1 MMHEPVMQRRGKSG
15 SCSGYANYWHK
26 RISSNLAFALL
37 VSVMWHIALIPRYL
51 SHLEL
56 VPLYALWI
64 FIGLILVPARVVDRQ
79 WEMVDS
85 GRYSMA
91 DLQRR
96 FRYDQAIIWMAAFIL
111 PYLWVQA
118 LGLIAGQLNLNW
130 GMDMPQLVSL
140 L

>member
-1 MMHEPVMQRRGKSG
+1 MHEPIIQQRRKSV
-15 SCSGYANYWHK
+15 SCSQYANYWHK

-37 VSVMWHIALIPRYL
+37 VSVMWHIVLIQRYL
-51 SHLEL
+51 SDLEL

-64 FIGLILVPARVVDRQ
+64 FIGLILVPARVLDRQ
-79 WEMVDS
+79 WEIVDS
-85 GRYSMA
+85 DRYSMA

-96 FRYDQAIIWMAAFIL
+96 FYYDQVTIWMAAFVL

-118 LGLIAGQLNLNW
+118 IGLIAGQVNLNW
-130 GMDMPQLVSL
+130 GMDMTRLASL